1 MLCCRKAR
9 SRVYSRFNGRWK
21 RCRNLT
27 RRNKAICRSFA
38 VSHPPRRLRH
48 KARDCCAKTP
58 QQSLRALCGVF
69 ECWQHKY
76 GIIKPKAAHPV
87 KEEENEQSRSKRK
100 LPHCFL
106 CGSFCFFS
114 AAPLRSVPPY
124 SAPAKGR
131 FCPPYLWPQCCPAFP
146 GMAACFAE
154 RSYYTREKS
163 IGTPLRAFIL
173 LFPPV
178 FTMFF
183 IKKSLQMNFKN
194 LLYDYKF
201 NFFTQTFSFRFVW
214 GSEVCAFRAASALR

>member
-1 MLCCRKAR
+1 MAFHNTSDDLPQQKKAAALLFVRQLLLFLCCAP
-9 SRVYSRFNGRWK
+9 
-21 RCRNLT
+21 
-27 RRNKAICRSFA
+27 A
-38 VSHPPRRLRH
+38 
-48 KARDCCAKTP
+48 CAD
-58 QQSLRALCGVF
+58 S
-69 ECWQHKY
+69 
-76 GIIKPKAAHPV
+76 
-87 KEEENEQSRSKRK
+87 
-100 LPHCFL
+100 
-106 CGSFCFFS
+106 
-114 AAPLRSVPPY
+114 SVPPY

-146 GMAACFAE
+146 EMAACFAE